1 MHIYIIIIYIYIES
15 TSVYLHM
22 CLSLS
27 LSLCIALFVASFC
40 LSFLLI
46 PFTYTCILHIYIYA
60 YLHVAGKVPG
70 FLLRSKVEL
79 HVLEGIR
86 VSGSNVGCGVQSFV
100 SMVSGLGFWGRVC
113 LWAWVLRFR

>member
-1 MHIYIIIIYIYIES
+1 MHLTYIY
-15 TSVYLHM
+15 
-22 CLSLS
+22 
-27 LSLCIALFVASFC
+27 
-40 LSFLLI
+40 
-46 PFTYTCILHIYIYA
+46 IYIYA